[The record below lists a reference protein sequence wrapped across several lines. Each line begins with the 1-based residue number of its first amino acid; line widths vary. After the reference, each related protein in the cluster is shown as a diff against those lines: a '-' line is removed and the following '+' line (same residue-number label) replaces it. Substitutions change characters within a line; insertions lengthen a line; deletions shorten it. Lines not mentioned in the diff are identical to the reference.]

1 MECYCT
7 HSLKLWHSD
16 WVRRRFEGSALLVAV
31 VYLTETEV
39 LAELNF
45 ELLLDGVEAG
55 DGRARPACN
64 RKHPVSFS
72 NTHNF
77 QTLVTHLSSVQCFT
91 CRKYICNI
99 AWRSG
104 YCSMTSRSILLITFL
119 HPFSSF
125 NLMSRSSKVSS
136 VVFLVDRISLVSLED
151 WSERN
156 SGKLIEGVGWLA
168 QIDVLLQSL
177 SLRKRKSKWHIGL
190 LVCNLWGFFLSNSFT
205 LFCNPV

>member
-1 MECYCT
+1 MLLYT
-7 HSLKLWHSD
+7 LIKTVTLWLGKKKVWRICVICCSGLPD
-16 WVRRRFEGSALLVAV
+16 RNRGTCWAQLWTPARRGW
-31 VYLTETEV
+31 
-39 LAELNF
+39 
-45 ELLLDGVEAG
+45 
-55 DGRARPACN
+55 GRG
-64 RKHPVSFS
+64 RKSKTGLQQKTS
-72 NTHNF
+72 SIINTHNF
-77 QTLVTHLSSVQCFT
+77 LALVIHLSSVQCFT
-91 CRKYICNI
+91 CRKYICNF

-125 NLMSRSSKVSS
+125 SLMSRSSKVSS
-136 VVFLVDRISLVSLED
+136 VVFLVDRISFVSLED

-156 SGKLIEGVGWLA
+156 SIKLIKGVSWLA

-190 LVCNLWGFFLSNSFT
+190 LIFHLCFFPLSNSFT